1 MELDTELE
9 QRVWQRVHGCPG
21 EVFPEEFPTLI
32 AHRLGAAAEY
42 ARLSRQTR
50 YRASFARLERNA
62 RKQASCLLG
71 LHRLGGGNGRI
82 SPLPPAGREE
92 NALARCIREELRF
105 IQACAG
111 QTGQWMP
118 VLEALETPSRENL
131 LLLLEILGDK

>member
-1 MELDTELE
+1 MRSAALLHPDRHAAAVLL
-9 QRVWQRVHGCPG
+9 RLLHGLLG
-21 EVFPEEFPTLI
+21 S
-32 AHRLGAAAEY
+32 HRAGAAAHHG
-42 ARLSRQTR
+42 
-50 YRASFARLERNA
+50 
-62 RKQASCLLG
+62 LLG

-118 VLEALETPSRENL
+118 VLEALGTLSRENL

>member
-1 MELDTELE
+1 MELDAELE

-21 EVFPEEFPTLI
+21 ETFPEEFPTLI
-32 AHRLGAAAEY
+32 AHRLGLAAEY
-42 ARLSRQTR
+42 ARLSRQTKH
-50 YRASFARLERNA
+50 RAAFARLERDA
-62 RKQASCLLG
+62 RRQALCLLG
-71 LHRLGGGNGRI
+71 LHRLRGGNSKI

-118 VLEALETPSRENL
+118 VFDALAERSRESL
-131 LLLLEILGDK
+131 LLLLEIIGS